1 MERRHGDT
9 TAEASTSHDDSMSG
23 GHGGMAM
30 FFTAN
35 THASLY
41 SESWTPSN
49 VGAYV
54 GTCIFLILLA
64 MTLRSL
70 FAAKAMLEQ
79 RWAAQARD
87 RKLVLVKGQ
96 QPPSEQIES
105 DPYAKVGSF
114 VGPNGVEERVKYVQ
128 ADGSKFLPFR
138 LSVDLPRAALVT
150 VITGVSY
157 LL

>member
-1 MERRHGDT
+1 
-9 TAEASTSHDDSMSG
+9 MSD

-41 SESWTPSN
+41 SESWTPSS

-70 FAAKAMLEQ
+70 FAAKSVLEQ
-79 RWAAQARD
+79 RWAAQARE

-128 ADGSKFLPFR
+128 ADGSRFLPFR
-138 LSVDLPRAALVT
+138 LSVDVPRAALVT
-150 VITGVSY
+150 VIAGVSY